1 LNVFEKEKQKAREDC
16 MHGQAKNALRLEYFE
31 ENIKIRKSNENIKTA

>member
-1 LNVFEKEKQKAREDC
+1 

>member
-1 LNVFEKEKQKAREDC
+1 

-31 ENIKIRKSNENIKTA
+31 ENIKNKKSNENIERT